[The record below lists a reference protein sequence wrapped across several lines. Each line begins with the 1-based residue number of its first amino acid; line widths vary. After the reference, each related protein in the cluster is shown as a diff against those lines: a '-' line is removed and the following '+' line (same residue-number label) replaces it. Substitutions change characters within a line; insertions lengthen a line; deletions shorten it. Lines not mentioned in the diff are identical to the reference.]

1 MELQWPLILFTTL
14 AAWAVGVFGTQSLL
28 ALKGEGKKS
37 QMTCWIV
44 AAVLLVVSGI
54 AVFLHLQHWERIFNG
69 FGHITSGITQELIA
83 IVVLAVIA
91 IIYLACLRRSDDGG
105 SVPSWCATCGIV
117 IAIVLDCVMAHSYM
131 MDARPAWN
139 SIVEIL
145 SIVGASCIL
154 GPATVSIIEEMKDG
168 GVSAINASANFI
180 GSIVAA
186 VTSIGYLIVM
196 AMSNSA
202 FTQID
207 YYFDPV
213 HPTHGMVDLANIT
226 PFGSGSVGL
235 TIVTIVCALVPIACA
250 YMGKKKGNW
259 KMWGAIALVAGL
271 ACAICL
277 RVVFYH
283 MGDSVYALYSL

>member
-14 AAWAVGVFGTQSLL
+14 AAWSVGVFGTQSLL

-91 IIYLACLRRSDDGG
+91 VIYLACLRRSDDGG
-105 SVPSWCATCGIV
+105 SVPSWCAICGIV
-117 IAIVLDCVMAHSYM
+117 IAVVLDCVMAHSYM

-145 SIVGASCIL
+145 SIIGASCIL

-168 GVSAINASANFI
+168 GVSAISASANFI

-277 RVVFYH
+277 RVVFYQ
-283 MGDSVYALYSL
+283 MGASVYALYSL

>member
-14 AAWAVGVFGTQSLL
+14 AAWSVGVFGTQSLL

-91 IIYLACLRRSDDGG
+91 IIYLACLRRSDDGC
-105 SVPSWCATCGIV
+105 SVPSWCAICGIV
-117 IAIVLDCVMAHSYM
+117 IAVVLDCVMAHSYM
-131 MDARPAWN
+131 MDARPAWS

-145 SIVGASCIL
+145 SIIGASCIL

-168 GVSAINASANFI
+168 GVSAISASANFI

-277 RVVFYH
+277 RVVFYQ
-283 MGDSVYALYSL
+283 MGASVYALYSL

>member
-14 AAWAVGVFGTQSLL
+14 AAWSVGVFGTQSLL

-259 KMWGAIALVAGL
+259 KMWSAIALVAGL

-277 RVVFYH
+277 RVVFYQ
-283 MGDSVYALYSL
+283 MGASVYALYSL

>member
-1 MELQWPLILFTTL
+1 MELQWPLIIFTTL
-14 AAWAVGVFGTQSLL
+14 VSWCAGTFATQAYL
-28 ALKGEGKKS
+28 ALKGTGQKA
-37 QMTCWIV
+37 QIRCWIV
-44 AAVLLVVSGI
+44 SAVLLVVGGI
-54 AVFLHLQHWERIFNG
+54 AVFFHLQHWERIFNG
-69 FGHITSGITQELIA
+69 FGHITSGITQEFIA

-105 SVPSWCATCGIV
+105 SVPSWCAICGIV
-117 IAIVLDCVMAHSYM
+117 IAVVLDCVMAHSYM

-145 SIVGASCIL
+145 SIIGASCIL

-277 RVVFYH
+277 RVVFYQ
-283 MGDSVYALYSL
+283 MGASVYALYSL

>member
-14 AAWAVGVFGTQSLL
+14 AAWSVGVFGTQSLL

-37 QMTCWIV
+37 QMMCWIV

-105 SVPSWCATCGIV
+105 SVPSWCAICGIV
-117 IAIVLDCVMAHSYM
+117 IAVVLDCVMAHSYM

-145 SIVGASCIL
+145 SIIGASCIL

-235 TIVTIVCALVPIACA
+235 TTVTIVCALVPIACA

-277 RVVFYH
+277 RVVFYQ
-283 MGDSVYALYSL
+283 MGASVYALYSL

>member
-14 AAWAVGVFGTQSLL
+14 AAWSVGVFGTQSLL

-91 IIYLACLRRSDDGG
+91 IIYLGCLRRSDDGG
-105 SVPSWCATCGIV
+105 SVPSWCAICGIV
-117 IAIVLDCVMAHSYM
+117 IAVVLDCVMAHSYM

-145 SIVGASCIL
+145 SIIGASCIL

-196 AMSNSA
+196 AMSNSS

-277 RVVFYH
+277 RVVFYQ
-283 MGDSVYALYSL
+283 MGASVYALYSL

>member
-14 AAWAVGVFGTQSLL
+14 AAWSVGVFDTQSLL

-83 IVVLAVIA
+83 IVALAVIA
-91 IIYLACLRRSDDGG
+91 IIYLAYLRRSDDGG
-105 SVPSWCATCGIV
+105 SVPSWCAICGIA
-117 IAIVLDCVMAHSYM
+117 IAVVLDCVMAHSYM

-145 SIVGASCIL
+145 SIIGASCIL

-235 TIVTIVCALVPIACA
+235 TIVTIVCALVPVACA

-277 RVVFYH
+277 RVVLYQ
-283 MGDSVYALYSL
+283 MGASVYALYSL

>member
-1 MELQWPLILFTTL
+1 MELQWPLILFTSI
-14 AAWAVGVFGTQSLL
+14 AAWSVGVFGAQSLL

-69 FGHITSGITQELIA
+69 FGHITSGITQEFIA
-83 IVVLAVIA
+83 IVVLGVIA
-91 IIYLACLRRSDDGG
+91 IVYLACLRRSEDGG
-105 SVPSWCATCGIV
+105 SVPSWCAILGIV
-117 IAIVLDCVMAHSYM
+117 IAVVFDVVAAHSYM

-139 SIVEIL
+139 TVLEIL
-145 SIVGASCIL
+145 SIVGASCIM
-154 GPATVSIIEEMKDG
+154 GPATVTVIEGLKDG
-168 GVSAINASANFI
+168 KVSETGAKYTFI

-186 VTSIGYLIVM
+186 VTTIVYVISM
-196 AMSNSA
+196 ALSNSA

-213 HPTHGMVDLANIT
+213 HPTHGMVDLASIT
-226 PFGSGSVGL
+226 PFGSGSIAM
-235 TIVTIVCALVPIACA
+235 TIVTIVCAIVPIAAA
-250 YMGKKKGNW
+250 YMGKKSGNW
-259 KMWGAIALVAGL
+259 KLWGIIALVAGA

-277 RVVFYH
+277 RVVFYQ
-283 MGDSVYALYSL
+283 MGASVYALYTL

>member
-1 MELQWPLILFTTL
+1 M
-14 AAWAVGVFGTQSLL
+14 
-28 ALKGEGKKS
+28 
-37 QMTCWIV
+37 
-44 AAVLLVVSGI
+44 
-54 AVFLHLQHWERIFNG
+54 
-69 FGHITSGITQELIA
+69 
-83 IVVLAVIA
+83 
-91 IIYLACLRRSDDGG
+91 
-105 SVPSWCATCGIV
+105 
-117 IAIVLDCVMAHSYM
+117 
-131 MDARPAWN
+131 
-139 SIVEIL
+139 
-145 SIVGASCIL
+145 
-154 GPATVSIIEEMKDG
+154 
-168 GVSAINASANFI
+168 
-180 GSIVAA
+180 AA

-235 TIVTIVCALVPIACA
+235 TIVTIVCALVPVACA

-277 RVVFYH
+277 RAVFYQ
-283 MGDSVYALYSL
+283 MGASVYALYSL

>member
-14 AAWAVGVFGTQSLL
+14 AAWSVGVFGTQSLL

-37 QMTCWIV
+37 QMMCWIV

-105 SVPSWCATCGIV
+105 SVPSWCAICGIV
-117 IAIVLDCVMAHSYM
+117 IAVVLDCVMAHSYM

-145 SIVGASCIL
+145 SIIGASCIL

-168 GVSAINASANFI
+168 GVSAINASASFI
-180 GSIVAA
+180 GSIAAA

-277 RVVFYH
+277 RVVFYQ
-283 MGDSVYALYSL
+283 MGASVYALYSL